1 MMLLYIYT
9 LMLIIAFTACWVTRQ
24 RWCFKKKT
32 RQSSTVC
39 TPKRISLMS
48 APACSCVHA
57 ETHRPTSPSNLFMSC
72 HPTGSCYCPLC
83 TLTLCFLICFFF
95 PVWSKTSNPFKS
107 SIKAILCFP
116 KQKWHILC
124 KKLHLIALWCHL
136 FILVLLIFEL

>member
-1 MMLLYIYT
+1 MLLYIYT

-83 TLTLCFLICFFF
+83 TLTLCFLICFFSQCDLKHQILLSPQLKQYCAF
-95 PVWSKTSNPFKS
+95 PNRNDTFSVKS
-107 SIKAILCFP
+107 CI
-116 KQKWHILC
+116 
-124 KKLHLIALWCHL
+124 
-136 FILVLLIFEL
+136 